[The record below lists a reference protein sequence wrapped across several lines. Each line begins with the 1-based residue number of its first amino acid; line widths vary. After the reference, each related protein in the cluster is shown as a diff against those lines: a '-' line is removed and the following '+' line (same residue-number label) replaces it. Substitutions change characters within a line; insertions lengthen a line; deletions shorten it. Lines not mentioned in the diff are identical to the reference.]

1 MNILLSLAKKL
12 YEVWIKFA
20 HILAI
25 VNTTLLLTIVYIF
38 LIGIASIF
46 IWLFKKDLLKHRL
59 NFSGTFWK
67 PKEVV
72 VHTLEQTRH
81 QF

>member
-1 MNILLSLAKKL
+1 MNTLLSLAKKL
-12 YEVWIKFA
+12 YKVWIKFA

-46 IWLFKKDLLKHRL
+46 IWLVKKDLLKHRL
-59 NFSGTFWK
+59 NISGTFWK

>member
-1 MNILLSLAKKL
+1 MNKLLGLANKL
-12 YEVWIKFA
+12 YKVWIKFA

-46 IWLFKKDLLKHRL
+46 IRLFKKDLLKHRL
-59 NFSGTFWK
+59 DNRGTFWK

-72 VHTLEQTRH
+72 VHNLEQTRH